1 VEVGDDGWEAGGEG
15 GEIGE
20 CQDCT
25 EWNDSMLD
33 EKSDSDSATVEPRK
47 GDFVLCLDGGL
58 ITSESIGGAVIDLLQ
73 VFIAWGRDSE
83 SALKVMFRNAGWMW
97 LRGVLASLKLS
108 SSTTP
113 AEATKTGWLIVEFS
127 TDGFKIVAEAVSSG
141 NVFTAEFSLVLGSSF
156 LASLL

>member
-47 GDFVLCLDGGL
+47 GDFVLFLDGGL
-58 ITSESIGGAVIDLLQ
+58 ITSESTGGAVIDLLQ
-73 VFIAWGRDSE
+73 LFIAWGRDSE

-97 LRGVLASLKLS
+97 LLGVLASLKLS

-113 AEATKTGWLIVEFS
+113 VEATKTGWLIVEFS
-127 TDGFKIVAEAVSSG
+127 TDGFKILAEAVSSG
-141 NVFTAEFSLVLGSSF
+141 NVSTAAFSLVLGSSF